1 MRHQG
6 QIRRF
11 GVENRRTEVQNWAEL
26 TDYVLELNLEE
37 VTVILTLTIR
47 PHGYREEGYS
57 LQEVGET

>member
-11 GVENRRTEVQNWAEL
+11 GVENRRTEVQNRAEL

-47 PHGYREEGYS
+47 PHGYRKEGYS